1 MCEPLCVYVCVCVT
15 MCVSK
20 LDPSN
25 HEGQCLAPLCT
36 ALVQWGGSLHS
47 LAAVKQQGGWGVW
60 RETGSRLSV
69 QQYFSI
75 CPQIVIF
82 SISIKSMFPWQP
94 THFLSGWIVFH
105 TVATLLW
112 YVLLSLILFF
122 VLFCIALYK
131 HKCTESES
139 SVLFCFSSSPL
150 DKVSTSAYVTSIK
163 HYLVRGV

>member
-1 MCEPLCVYVCVCVT
+1 MYRHVCIHTFLPLMHVRKVSNRYLIWCYCVWATVCICVCVCVT

-36 ALVQWGGSLHS
+36 ALVQWGESLHS
-47 LAAVKQQGGWGVW
+47 LAAVKQQRGWGVW
-60 RETGSRLSV
+60 GETGSRLSV

-122 VLFCIALYK
+122 W
-131 HKCTESES
+131 
-139 SVLFCFSSSPL
+139 CFF
-150 DKVSTSAYVTSIK
+150 V
-163 HYLVRGV
+163 